1 MNNVLPFL
9 VLFGVIISQRV
20 TELLIAK
27 SNERWMKKNGAIEF
41 GVKHYRYMVGM
52 HILFFMVFF
61 CEKVWLN
68 RGLSPIW
75 PLLLT
80 VFIGAQ
86 LVRLWAITSLGK
98 YWNTKILVL
107 ANAKVI
113 RKGPYRFIKH
123 PNYFV
128 VAIELLVVPLLF
140 SSYITAIMFT
150 MFNAMI
156 LSRRI
161 PEEEKALKDLTEY
174 VNAFQNCNR
183 FLPKIVK

>member
-20 TELLIAK
+20 IELLIAK

-52 HILFFMVFF
+52 HILFFIVFF
-61 CEKVWLN
+61 GEKVWLN

-80 VFIGAQ
+80 VFIVTQ

-107 ANAKVI
+107 ADAKVI

-140 SSYITAIMFT
+140 SSYITSILFT
-150 MFNAMI
+150 MLNVMI

-161 PEEEKALKDLTEY
+161 PEEEKTLQDLTEY
-174 VNAFQNCNR
+174 VDAFQDCNR